1 MRLGPWGLS
10 NLPKVTGANQEQSPA
25 LDFATQDDPRVSSPQ
40 GQDGVPDGPLLP
52 QSDGPLTASPWGLG
66 HTRRSLA
73 SADSLAALQVGL
85 LASRPHGPD
94 TPAPP
99 AGTARHL
106 EQTGLTAGP
115 TPPAAHLEAQSGQP
129 QGLGTEAAEE
139 QGGLQGHRCRLP
151 KALISVHMHGM
162 QAVESAPT
170 LPTASGRRLTHRSSR
185 APGPGPHRQPGTR
198 GTRRGDEGCPDCFL
212 LRRTP
217 SGCCHPRHTQR
228 PGRAPSA
235 GSCPEQ
241 AGAECRL
248 PSDGRSPGRSGWLA
262 RPHLRFWPQR
272 PSQPSPRLQAVVRGS
287 LTHHPR
293 THLEVLLGK
302 KPKATGAAQATGG
315 QCAQRP
321 LQGRKRP
328 APHLEAPS
336 PPSPAPP
343 SLASLGIPRSG
354 SAPGAPRGRPPAL
367 PDSSLLARTHVL
379 AEAAPHRKQARTDR
393 TGGARAEGPAR
404 APRLRPHPTRRAGV
418 SGGLSSLAAWPHPP
432 GPRAPGPPLTD
443 GAGAWK
449 RLPPG
454 LTTPL
459 PTECGGGGGA
469 HSQPHPPPPAF
480 LARPL
485 PGALPQPRS
494 LTLGLSPSQQEAQ
507 PGRRAESN
515 WPRWRAAPNLGGA
528 TLGSRRPPAPGC
540 APLGGKTEHQRAET
554 QASPAQSGWAPHLF
568 SKHFAERIKGH
579 CTGSRVPD
587 GSGGAGFAEAGTY
600 RATLLSPSS

>member
-94 TPAPP
+94 ARDAKSRRGVPRLLPAPKDTQRLLP
-99 AGTARHL
+99 PSPH
-106 EQTGLTAGP
+106 
-115 TPPAAHLEAQSGQP
+115 PAAWPRTVRRQLPRAGGGRVP
-129 QGLGTEAAEE
+129 AA
-139 QGGLQGHRCRLP
+139 
-151 KALISVHMHGM
+151 
-162 QAVESAPT
+162 
-170 LPTASGRRLTHRSSR
+170 
-185 APGPGPHRQPGTR
+185 
-198 GTRRGDEGCPDCFL
+198 
-212 LRRTP
+212 LRRKE
-217 SGCCHPRHTQR
+217 
-228 PGRAPSA
+228 PGSKRLA
-235 GSCPEQ
+235 GQASPERFTSWESSC
-241 AGAECRL
+241 GIHFKGFRDC
-248 PSDGRSPGRSGWLA
+248 
-262 RPHLRFWPQR
+262 
-272 PSQPSPRLQAVVRGS
+272 GS
-287 LTHHPR
+287 VGSR

-459 PTECGGGGGA
+459 PTERGGGGGA